1 MSVLLVRQKVKDGS
15 VEEAEAAARDLFA
28 TLDRVRP
35 QGLRYAS
42 TRVADSSTFVILTE
56 LAEGVED
63 PRPAIPE
70 FVRFLEQLKGWVDG
84 PPVIEH
90 LDVVGSYNLFGTQ
103 HEESAVR

>member
-1 MSVLLVRQKVKDGS
+1 MSVVLVRQKVKDGS
-15 VEEAEAAARDLFA
+15 VQAAEAAARDLFT

-35 QGLRYAS
+35 EGLRYAS
-42 TRVADSSTFVILTE
+42 TRVVDGSTFVILTE
-56 LAEGVED
+56 LAEGIED

-70 FVRFLEQLKGWVDG
+70 FQQFLEQLKGWVDG

-103 HEESAVR
+103 PEESAVQ